1 LIASRITKQTQHRK
15 LEENAMK
22 ARLFATIALVM
33 FPTVAFAID
42 AGKTGG
48 KTNET
53 TPTTEANKIKPDD
66 AKAAG
71 TGGGK
76 GAADSNSA
84 SNDRGSGN
92 VGANGAAA
100 AIVKEPAGNV
110 GTPASTDTAGTGG
123 GEGAKTEP
131 EKTP

>member
-1 LIASRITKQTQHRK
+1 
-15 LEENAMK
+15 MK

-33 FPTVAFAID
+33 LPTVAFAID
-42 AGKTGG
+42 AGNTGG

-53 TPTTEANKIKPDD
+53 TTTNEANKMKPDD

-76 GAADSNSA
+76 GAAEATSTD
-84 SNDRGSGN
+84 NDRGSGS

-100 AIVKEPAGNV
+100 AIVKESAGKV
-110 GTPASTDTAGTGG
+110 GTSAATDAAGTGG
-123 GEGAKTEP
+123 GKGAKTEP
-131 EKTP
+131 GKTP